1 MACVDVSVW
10 ATVTLPEIPSP
21 LVIDIPVPLVIDLFA
36 HVSEAVLT
44 AKPVPVNPAIAVKS
58 ASFGC
63 SVDKS
68 ITPSI

>member
-1 MACVDVSVW
+1 
-10 ATVTLPEIPSP
+10 
-21 LVIDIPVPLVIDLFA
+21 VIDIPVPAVIDLFA